1 MESQEQAND
10 KLIDLLEGQINELV
24 LMSKIELGDDVIQ
37 EIKRLKE
44 IINTKTKIKS
54 LEEEAEKF
62 AETRT
67 ELDPVYANG
76 LYYGFIE
83 CGKSEWLKNHIENL
97 PIHIL
102 DGVDNIKVSIQNGVI
117 IVEQNN
123 QSEKMSKE
131 LFRVFHE
138 EVMQEKGLSIDDLP
152 KEIQYKIKGFN
163 LLNKKLL
170 HDTDNEKLIVVLK
183 KATLNISDEIEN
195 YLEDCENKDADEIQ
209 NDLDDNEIE
218 KKDIDNEYD
227 FDDEINSR
235 TIDISDLAG
244 VYNLSDMPNIIQR
257 IKDRI
262 EKVKNGER
270 LFISTMDI
278 SHHLRNCLI
287 VQFETLT
294 ELSNITKKQ
303 VCTMQGMGVKVLA
316 ELESVMEEHGIQF
329 KPLY

>member
-1 MESQEQAND
+1 
-10 KLIDLLEGQINELV
+10 LIDLLEGQINELV

-44 IINTKTKIKS
+44 IINTKTTIKS
-54 LEEEAEKF
+54 LEEEAEQF
-62 AETRT
+62 AKTRN
-67 ELDPVYANG
+67 ELDPIYANG

-102 DGVDNIKVSIQNGVI
+102 DGVENIKVFIQNGVI
-117 IVEQNN
+117 IVEKNN

-131 LFRVFHE
+131 IITIKMFHA
-138 EVMQEKGLSIDDLP
+138 EVMQENGLSIEDLP
-152 KEIQYKIKGFN
+152 KDIQSKIKGFN
-163 LLNKKLL
+163 LMKARLL
-170 HDTDNEKLIVVLK
+170 VNTDDERLITQLK
-183 KATLNISDEIEN
+183 KQSLII
-195 YLEDCENKDADEIQ
+195 ADEIQ
-209 NDLDDNEIE
+209 NYVEDNEIE
-218 KKDIDNEYD
+218 KKDIDIEDEYE

-235 TIDISDLAG
+235 TIDISDLACF
-244 VYNLSDMPNIIQR
+244 YNLGDMPNIIQR

-270 LFISTMDI
+270 LFISTMEM

-287 VQFETLT
+287 LQFETLT
-294 ELSNITKKQ
+294 ELSNVTKKQ
-303 VCTMQGMGVKVLA
+303 VSTMQGMGVKVLA
-316 ELESVMEEHGIQF
+316 ELEKVMEQHGIQF

>member
-44 IINTKTKIKS
+44 IINTKTTIKS
-54 LEEEAEKF
+54 LEEEAEQF
-62 AETRT
+62 AKTRN
-67 ELDPVYANG
+67 ELDPIYANG

-102 DGVDNIKVSIQNGVI
+102 DGVENIKVFIQNGVI
-117 IVEQNN
+117 IVEKNN

-131 LFRVFHE
+131 IITIKMFHA
-138 EVMQEKGLSIDDLP
+138 EVMQENGLSIEDLP
-152 KEIQYKIKGFN
+152 KDIQSKIKGFN
-163 LLNKKLL
+163 LINKKFVK
-170 HDTDNEKLIVVLK
+170 DN
-183 KATLNISDEIEN
+183 SDEKMRSMLQIQTIRI
-195 YLEDCENKDADEIQ
+195 AFEIQ
-209 NDLDDNEIE
+209 NWLEDNEIE
-218 KKDIDNEYD
+218 KKDIDIEDEYE

-244 VYNLSDMPNIIQR
+244 VYNLGDMPNIIQR

-270 LFISTMDI
+270 LFISTMEM

-287 VQFETLT
+287 LQFETLT
-294 ELSNITKKQ
+294 ELSNVTKKQ
-303 VCTMQGMGVKVLA
+303 VSTMQGMGVKVLA
-316 ELESVMEEHGIQF
+316 ELEKVMEQHGIQF